1 MIRDHKTPG
10 IPSGSYDLRL
20 CRVLQSALGLRF
32 NLRAETFQ
40 FGGGGDTPAVDISES
55 ALFVL
60 ISTTLA
66 QQPELFP
73 PAQIRPRRLKR
84 IINVL
89 RALCADAGDDTHL
102 SLEQFVERRLKS
114 QPGADVTGAEIRCA
128 YELAAVSNGNG
139 LLSKY
144 EFDRRL
150 SGLIKRHYG
159 LSKLHEIQRLTQDGR
174 LTKRNGWRGLTL
186 TDGTDTTDTTDAALP
201 LTPSF

>member
-1 MIRDHKTPG
+1 MNANFQPAHRAGPIQARF
-10 IPSGSYDLRL
+10 SELQL
-20 CRVLQSALGLRF
+20 CNSLKAALGLRF

-40 FGGGGDTPAVDISES
+40 FGGGGDTPAVEISETG
-55 ALFVL
+55 LLVL

-102 SLEQFVERRLKS
+102 SLERFVERRLKS

-128 YELAAVSNGNG
+128 YEASTGCHGEVS
-139 LLSKY
+139 LSKY
-144 EFDRRL
+144 EFHRRL
-150 SGLIKRHYG
+150 TGVIKQKYG
-159 LSKLHEIQRLTQDGR
+159 ISKLHEIQRAAQD
-174 LTKRNGWRGLTL
+174 
-186 TDGTDTTDTTDAALP
+186 
-201 LTPSF
+201 